1 MLFANLPLSRQIKS
15 ARQHILADLRKG
27 INLYR
32 LTKQDAPR
40 IRIRSLEVIPLSLSL
55 PRLAPLSDITQAII
69 ERSSLDDRLQLQVL
83 SPFSI
88 RLMDLLINF
97 YSRPQPQLTKRL
109 PPLLTWNPSSLATI
123 HQQPSP
129 KLNLILKRA
138 QSHICLLQETNWT
151 SVQYQHL
158 LLSAPFCEILHSPA
172 IGEGSSGVATFL
184 PRPLIAS
191 SHSIVAPGYILSVST
206 SISGLTL
213 EIINVYLHPKKI
225 HQLGTSLLDHL
236 QSDASRSH
244 DFRFVGGDF
253 NQADTKS
260 AALFKDILLEL
271 NYSPP
276 HPHPT
281 FRLPNGYTSPLD
293 LFLLQCPDYYAHSS
307 PPKFIT
313 YWPLFHP
320 TGHGIHICK
329 ISRNPPVAASPDD
342 IVSAQIPSQIFYNPP
357 SHSNNPTVSPAIR
370 QLPAL
375 ERSLLSLSHP
385 TTSKVK
391 ATIWAWWH
399 SVGQPRLLSP
409 LIRII
414 STSCLENGDGPKVNL
429 SPCPVRPGLGCSN
442 IFQAYLAMDHY
453 ILVSVPLLS
462 DLLVKYEL
470 LHPSHPTGPS
480 RAQFTIPPLATWTK
494 CRVAAPKIWAHQG
507 AIKSADGTICTT
519 TASLDEALRATR
531 SFWQDFPTPYHP
543 TWTSLLADYSQQVTP
558 IPPCDPPG
566 YNELYK
572 SIITS
577 PDSAPSADG
586 IPLSAWRLSPR
597 FLPEPS
603 STTLIQYYICR
614 QHRPYSPWCSFLKQ
628 IKATTPITTGPSA
641 CPTLATV
648 SLTGPLTL
656 SLHLASSATFTLL
669 RPSLTPFVNLKPTFS
684 PSSNS
689 WITLTCLAAFYC
701 LTSPRPLKGSTP
713 TGSCMCCSRFGF
725 HTGLSSTVG
734 TSFSVGRFF
743 IRSVL
748 ASDPLSLYAQE

>member
-69 ERSSLDDRLQLQVL
+69 ERSSLDDWLQLQVL

-88 RLMDLLINF
+88 RLMDLLIDF
-97 YSRPQPQLTKRL
+97 YSRSQSQLTKRL

-253 NQADTKS
+253 NQADTKC

-357 SHSNNPTVSPAIR
+357 PHSNNPTVSPAIR

-385 TTSKVK
+385 TTLVAFCG
-391 ATIWAWWH
+391 AT
-399 SVGQPRLLSP
+399 
-409 LIRII
+409 
-414 STSCLENGDGPKVNL
+414 
-429 SPCPVRPGLGCSN
+429 
-442 IFQAYLAMDHY
+442 
-453 ILVSVPLLS
+453 
-462 DLLVKYEL
+462 
-470 LHPSHPTGPS
+470 
-480 RAQFTIPPLATWTK
+480 
-494 CRVAAPKIWAHQG
+494 
-507 AIKSADGTICTT
+507 
-519 TASLDEALRATR
+519 
-531 SFWQDFPTPYHP
+531 
-543 TWTSLLADYSQQVTP
+543 
-558 IPPCDPPG
+558 
-566 YNELYK
+566 
-572 SIITS
+572 
-577 PDSAPSADG
+577 PDSC
-586 IPLSAWRLSPR
+586 
-597 FLPEPS
+597 FL
-603 STTLIQYYICR
+603 
-614 QHRPYSPWCSFLKQ
+614 
-628 IKATTPITTGPSA
+628 
-641 CPTLATV
+641 
-648 SLTGPLTL
+648 
-656 SLHLASSATFTLL
+656 
-669 RPSLTPFVNLKPTFS
+669 
-684 PSSNS
+684 
-689 WITLTCLAAFYC
+689 
-701 LTSPRPLKGSTP
+701 
-713 TGSCMCCSRFGF
+713 
-725 HTGLSSTVG
+725 
-734 TSFSVGRFF
+734 
-743 IRSVL
+743 
-748 ASDPLSLYAQE
+748 